1 MLIKSNPHTHSVYV
15 DGKNTL
21 EEMVESALS
30 LGFTAL
36 GFSEHA
42 RQIVDLPYGLS
53 LENEIKY
60 IEHVKAL
67 QKKYQGRIRIWLGM
81 ERDRM
86 SVTDKSAFEYT
97 LAANHYLISDDGECA
112 GVDST
117 DIIGPWVEKHM
128 GGDWMKA
135 AKTYFSEYA
144 DYVVSIKPDL
154 IAHLDLI
161 CKGNRKYGWFN
172 EGASE
177 YLSYAKAAMDK
188 MITVCRVMEVNTGG
202 IARSN
207 QPCPYPILP
216 MLSYW
221 KKLGGEVI
229 PASDCHRAHQLGA
242 YFDEC
247 PAYLKEAGFTQMLQL
262 GTEDK
267 LFEIVKL

>member
-1 MLIKSNPHTHSVYV
+1 MLITSNPHTHSTYV

-21 EEMVESALS
+21 EEMIEAALS
-30 LGFTAL
+30 LGFNAL

-42 RQIVDLPYGLS
+42 RQTVDLPYGLS

-60 IEHVKAL
+60 IENVKLL
-67 QKKYQGRIRIWLGM
+67 QKKYEGKIKIWLGI

-86 SVTDKSAFEYT
+86 SVADKTQFEYI
-97 LAANHYLISDDGECA
+97 LAANHYLISEDGECA

-117 DIIGPWVEKHM
+117 DLIGPWVEKHM
-128 GGDWMKA
+128 AGDWMKA
-135 AKTYFSEYA
+135 ARTYFAQYAEY
-144 DYVVSIKPDL
+144 VTSIKPDL

-161 CKGNRKYGWFN
+161 CKGNRKNHWFD
-172 EGASE
+172 EESPE

-188 MITVCRVMEVNTGG
+188 MITVCKVMEVNTGG

-216 MLSYW
+216 LLSYW

-229 PASDCHRAHQLGA
+229 PASDCHRAYQLGS
-242 YFDEC
+242 YFEEC
-247 PAYLKEAGFTQMLQL
+247 PKYLKEAGFDQMLTL
-262 GTEDK
+262 GTGDK
-267 LFEIVKL
+267 LFEAVKL

>member
-1 MLIKSNPHTHSVYV
+1 MLITSNPHTHSAYV

-21 EEMVESALS
+21 EEMIEAALG
-30 LGFTAL
+30 LGFTAI

-42 RQIVDLPYGLS
+42 RQSVDLPFGLS
-53 LENEIKY
+53 LENEEKY
-60 IEHVKAL
+60 IESVKAL
-67 QKKYQGRIRIWLGM
+67 KEKYKGKIRVWLGI

-86 SVTDKSAFEYT
+86 ALSDKSRFEYT
-97 LAANHYLISDDGECA
+97 LAANHYLISEDNDLA

-117 DIIGPWVEKHM
+117 ELIGPWVQKHM

-144 DYVVSIKPDL
+144 DYVVSIKPDM

-161 CKGNRKYGWFN
+161 AKGNRKNHWFD
-172 EGASE
+172 EESHE
-177 YLSYAKAAMDK
+177 YLSYAKSAMEK
-188 MITVCRVMEVNTGG
+188 MITVCKVMEVNTGG

-216 MLSYW
+216 LLSHW

-242 YFDEC
+242 FFDQC
-247 PAYLKEAGFTQMLQL
+247 PSYIKEAGFSQMLSL
-262 GTEDK
+262 GTGDE

>member
-1 MLIKSNPHTHSVYV
+1 MIIRSNPHTHSAYV

-21 EEMVESALS
+21 EEMISSALDLNFS
-30 LGFTAL
+30 AI

-42 RQIVDLPYGLS
+42 RQTVDVSLGLS
-53 LENEIKY
+53 RENERAY
-60 IEHVKAL
+60 IEEVRRL
-67 QKKYQGRIRIWLGM
+67 QKKYAGRIRIWLGM

-86 SVTDKSAFEYT
+86 AAPDLSPVEYT
-97 LAANHYLISDDGECA
+97 LAASHYLIAPDGDTA

-117 DIIGPWVEKHM
+117 EEIGPWVERHM

-135 AKTYFSEYA
+135 AETYFREYA
-144 DYVVSIKPDL
+144 DFVVSVKPDM

-161 CKGNRKYGWFN
+161 CKGNRKYRWFD
-172 EGASE
+172 EESSE
-177 YLSYAKAAMDK
+177 YLSYGKAAMDK

-216 MLSYW
+216 LLSYW

-229 PASDCHRAHQLGA
+229 PSSDCHRAHQLGA
-242 YFDEC
+242 YFEEC
-247 PAYLKEAGFTQMLQL
+247 PGYLKEAGFTQMLTL
-262 GTEDK
+262 GTGSR